1 MNLKSL
7 SSRINPKYLLLGA
20 FILYGV
26 SLVAVLPIQNIW
38 FMLIPVLIYGAAN
51 GVNMPN
57 VHAQVS
63 GMAPAENRGA
73 IMSINGMVLRLGQT
87 LGPGIS
93 ATLFALTGIMGVLI
107 GGIIFTLISAL
118 VIALVVSPVEQKG

>member
-1 MNLKSL
+1 
-7 SSRINPKYLLLGA
+7 
-20 FILYGV
+20 
-26 SLVAVLPIQNIW
+26 
-38 FMLIPVLIYGAAN
+38 
-51 GVNMPN
+51 MPN